1 MKKVFAIFAAAVL
14 MIGSVSAQE
23 LANFARQQGT
33 PVVSPEVKDGKV
45 TFRLNATYATIG
57 TEWTDKHYKEL
68 GEVVSSISKGI
79 NSANNEIEDG
89 LRRLQTLKRALQDY
103 LDA

>member
-23 LANFARQQGT
+23 LANFARQGQGT

-45 TFRLNATYATIG
+45 TFRLNANYATRVQLSGNWMPNPWGG
-57 TEWTDKHYKEL
+57 TE
-68 GEVVSSISKGI
+68 
-79 NSANNEIEDG
+79 
-89 LRRLQTLKRALQDY
+89 
-103 LDA
+103 